1 VKPAGDICAVC
12 WMKVDRKIAP
22 SEVYKGQTYYFCMK
36 EHEVAFHA
44 KPDHFI
50 ELLSKQ

>member
-1 VKPAGDICAVC
+1 
-12 WMKVDRKIAP
+12 MKVDRKIVP

-36 EHEVAFHA
+36 EHEVTFNA